1 MSYKNASIPLEPGL
15 NLIVGPNGAGKSS
28 ILLGIS
34 VVLGQAYT
42 ERSRKLSELIRWGED
57 QARVSVLLDNES
69 EKGPRPFPQARSD
82 KILLT
87 RILKRSGDYHYLLN
101 NKPVTK
107 TSLIEGLSKIGL
119 NPDNMLVIMHQL
131 MVGRFGTVSP
141 IEKLLLL
148 EDAVGFGAYRK
159 EVVEASDRLQ
169 KLTTERETMSSVIEG
184 TRETYLH
191 WQRKYE
197 KYETKRKL
205 EQQLKDLQ
213 RELTWRRILR
223 KETSQKRLQDRISSL
238 QTKSEDAKDE
248 LDSARNEHLKLSS
261 ELDRVNQ
268 ELETFR
274 EEHLKLEH
282 SRGFRSG
289 SLEWIARFRDLV
301 TPGAEQNDQ
310 LRQTLAEL
318 NQEHEKIANTAQLDE
333 TEYVRVR
340 SKIAELSGHL
350 TKSTDLLVESKVR
363 SEVNSFKLSMMA
375 QEVQEL
381 EVELRLGEEE
391 LAPLRTQ
398 ALQLGPAFENP
409 RDLHDVTLEMA
420 AVQERIRPLA
430 HLSADVEKMF
440 KTYGDMYEDLR
451 KKAEVV
457 EQNRSE
463 VLGELQGRFER
474 WKTVMGKLL
483 EDLSSRYGNL
493 LDEVGGKGR
502 IDLKSSKNIEKAG
515 LELYAGFKGN
525 EPVSLDS
532 LAPSGGERTVA
543 LIAFLLSLQQFISSP
558 FRAIDEFD
566 VHMDPKNRE
575 TVSRLIHAASKTTD
589 TSQYI
594 AITPGQLSLP
604 SEDQVHVVVVQ
615 NVEGSSMAREQLAEL
630 LLLSWHPVVELEQL
644 TDASTKEALDYWQ
657 QTLSFFERRRRL
669 PAGPFETP
677 GSMDSPELARMR
689 VLEEK
694 AFTKRLEEMR
704 MEMKEKAGEDKRTE
718 YWSFVRTS
726 NFPQTVLRAQMVSF
740 LVSYGMAAL
749 DRRREKMFLI
759 PRDPPFAS
767 RQGSPLS
774 YPIPITKE
782 FVLSR
787 AK

>member
-1 MSYKNASIPLEPGL
+1 MIREVQLTNFMSYKNASIPLEPGL

-57 QARVSVLLDNES
+57 QARISLLLDNES

-101 NKPVTK
+101 NKPVSK

-159 EVVEASDRLQ
+159 EVLEASDRLQ

-191 WQRKYE
+191 WQREYE
-197 KYETKRKL
+197 KYETKKKL
-205 EQQLKDLQ
+205 EQQLKDLV

-223 KETSQKRLQDRISSL
+223 KESSQKRLQERITSL
-238 QTKSEDAKDE
+238 QEKSEEARE
-248 LDSARNEHLKLSS
+248 EIDSAKKERLKLSG
-261 ELDRVNQ
+261 ELERVNQ

-282 SRGFRSG
+282 GRGFRSG
-289 SLEWIARFRDLV
+289 SLEWIARFRNLV
-301 TPGAEQNDQ
+301 TPRAEMNEMNDQ
-310 LRQTLAEL
+310 LRLTLSEL
-318 NQEHEKIANTAQLDE
+318 NQEQERISSTAQLDE
-333 TEYVRVR
+333 VEFSRVR
-340 SKIAELSGHL
+340 TKISELSGSL
-350 TKSTDLLVESKVR
+350 AKSTDLLVESKVK

-375 QEVQEL
+375 QEVREL
-381 EVELRLGEEE
+381 EVQLKLGEEE

-398 ALQLGPAFENP
+398 ALQLGPVFENP
-409 RDLHDVTLEMA
+409 RDLHDVTLETA

-440 KTYGDMYEDLR
+440 KTYGVMYEDLR

-463 VLGELQGRFER
+463 VLGELQGRFDR

-483 EDLSSRYGNL
+483 EDLSARYSSL
-493 LDEVGGKGR
+493 LDEVGGRGG

-604 SEDQVHVVVVQ
+604 GEDQVHVVVVQ
-615 NVEGSSMAREQLAEL
+615 NVEGSSIVKEL
-630 LLLSWHPVVELEQL
+630 
-644 TDASTKEALDYWQ
+644 K
-657 QTLSFFERRRRL
+657 
-669 PAGPFETP
+669 
-677 GSMDSPELARMR
+677 
-689 VLEEK
+689 
-694 AFTKRLEEMR
+694 
-704 MEMKEKAGEDKRTE
+704 
-718 YWSFVRTS
+718 
-726 NFPQTVLRAQMVSF
+726 
-740 LVSYGMAAL
+740 
-749 DRRREKMFLI
+749 
-759 PRDPPFAS
+759 
-767 RQGSPLS
+767 
-774 YPIPITKE
+774 
-782 FVLSR
+782 
-787 AK
+787 